1 MSAEFHIHFED
12 TVFRVK
18 IDRDGTMTILDPPVE
33 MEYEIAVAAMGGE
46 RSLPLRLQDTWERDP
61 ITTITH
67 HLTGFSNNDLNLL
80 ALDWAE
86 HVLPIYTKTFAT
98 VNPVAASRVIALL
111 RRSRNSI
118 VGGSTISKKDQEVA
132 SKYSTATADWAD
144 IGDKT
149 ASDVESMK
157 AWAVWYAIAA
167 LSMAIHGDSRRCADR
182 AATAFAHRDG
192 RARRGSGEV
201 SPAVEAEIDA
211 EFSEEF
217 EAEYLKEQA
226 WQVRRFVDVMTALQ
240 TGKNW
245 PPLGATP

>member
-1 MSAEFHIHFED
+1 MSAEFHTRLED

-33 MEYEIAVAAMGGE
+33 MEYEIAYTAMGGK
-46 RSLPLRLQDTWERDP
+46 RSLPLRLQDTWDRDP

-86 HVLPIYTKTFAT
+86 HVLPIYTNTFTAI
-98 VNPVAASRVIALL
+98 NPVTTSRVTALL

-118 VGGSTISKKDQEVA
+118 AGGGTISKKDQEVA
-132 SKYSTATADWAD
+132 SKCSTATADWAD

-157 AWAVWYAIAA
+157 AWAAWYAIAA

-182 AATAFAHRDG
+182 AATAFARRDG
-192 RARRGSGEV
+192 CLRRSSGGV

-226 WQVRRFVDVMTALQ
+226 WQVRRFVAVMTALQ
-240 TGKNW
+240 TGKNR
-245 PPLGATP
+245 PPLGATT